1 MEHPDLDFEAE
12 GLFDDV
18 EGAQA
23 REARARLIN
32 YLIDEEGVE
41 FEEIKLAHAEK
52 RLFLLPVERAL
63 GGAPIYT
70 AAEVAEK
77 AGVDLEL
84 FLELRSA
91 LGLADP
97 GPDIKNYSEYDVKTM
112 RAVRW
117 NMELG
122 MSIDSVRE
130 INRVLGAAMSQ
141 LALTVERR
149 FLTTFLDPSE
159 DEDEMARR
167 YAELTRLVTPE
178 FAFVLQHI
186 FNLHM
191 RDSIRSDILGNE
203 AVIDLLNDTRELA
216 VAFADLVGF
225 TSLGEE
231 VPADELGEI
240 AQRLNTLTVE
250 AVEAPVRLVKTIGD
264 AVMLVSPDPRALLD
278 TVLGLVDTVENLED
292 EFPRLSVGVDF
303 GEALDRS
310 GDVFGPPVNLASRLS
325 DVARAGAVLVTSSV
339 REKLEDDY
347 DWTSVGRRRFKGI
360 EKPVSVHR
368 ARVLG
373 TREARRQI

>member
-1 MEHPDLDFEAE
+1 MKYPDLDFEAE

-18 EGAQA
+18 EGEEA
-23 REARARLIN
+23 RAARARLIN

-41 FEEIKLAHAEK
+41 LEEIKLAHAEK

-63 GGAPIYT
+63 GGEPIYT
-70 AAEVAEK
+70 AAEVAERAK
-77 AGVDLEL
+77 VDLDL
-84 FLELRSA
+84 FLELRGA

-97 GPDIKNYSEYDVKTM
+97 GPEVKHYSEYDVKTM

-122 MSIDSVRE
+122 MSIDSIRE

-141 LALTVERR
+141 LAVTVERR

-159 DEDEMARR
+159 DEAEMSRR
-167 YAELTRLVTPE
+167 YTELARLVTPE

-191 RDSIRSDILGNE
+191 RDALRSDILGNE
-203 AVIDLLNDTRELA
+203 AVLDLLSDTREMA

-231 VPADELGEI
+231 VPADQLGEI
-240 AQRLNTLTVE
+240 AQRLNTLTIE
-250 AVEAPVRLVKTIGD
+250 TIEAPVRLVKTIGD
-264 AVMLVSPDPRALLD
+264 AVMLVSPDPKL
-278 TVLGLVDTVENLED
+278 LVDTALQLIEAVEKEGD
-292 EFPRLSVGVDF
+292 DFPQLSVGIDF
-303 GEALDRS
+303 GEALDRN

-325 DVARAGAVLVTSSV
+325 DIARPGAILTTSAI
-339 REKLEDDY
+339 RDQFDDDY
-347 DWTSVGRRRFKGI
+347 HWTSVGRRRIKGI
-360 EKPVSVHR
+360 ERSVSLYRVR
-368 ARVLG
+368 AKG
-373 TREARRQI
+373 SDGDRR